1 MKDEANHRGDFQ
13 GVASS
18 TAVMV
23 FGAALVL
30 LAVALPALE
39 AWRDRQTSLEAIRGS
54 NAFAARLLEESVTR
68 TLGTVDLSLSVVE
81 DALQAPKGVR
91 TGHLEEVLAETTR
104 NSP

>member
-1 MKDEANHRGDFQ
+1 MKDEASHRGVFQ

-39 AWRDRQTSLEAIRGS
+39 AWLY
-54 NAFAARLLEESVTR
+54 
-68 TLGTVDLSLSVVE
+68 
-81 DALQAPKGVR
+81 
-91 TGHLEEVLAETTR
+91 
-104 NSP
+104 